1 MKMKRYLILQPCS
14 LIWLKQ
20 CSYWKVLF
28 LKKNKNITDKSE
40 KQKKKEIFA
49 APNSV
54 LTNLSELVE
63 KRSDIINQFNKKNI
77 ITKSKKFFE
86 APEKIT
92 ESVTEEKAKKNLI
105 NQLRSG

>member
-1 MKMKRYLILQPCS
+1 MFK
-14 LIWLKQ
+14 
-20 CSYWKVLF
+20 
-28 LKKNKNITDKSE
+28 
-40 KQKKKEIFA
+40 
-49 APNSV
+49 
-54 LTNLSELVE
+54 